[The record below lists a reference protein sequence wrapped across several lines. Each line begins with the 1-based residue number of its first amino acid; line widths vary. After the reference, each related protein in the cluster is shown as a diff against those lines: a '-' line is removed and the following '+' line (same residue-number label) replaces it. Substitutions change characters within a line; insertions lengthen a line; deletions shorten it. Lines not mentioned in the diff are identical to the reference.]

1 MKTPKTNPTKLSGLQ
16 GISST
21 VDQDICQL
29 KTPLVI
35 SLSER
40 KCCCYSLDSGLI
52 LDVVVSL
59 LLQNFKKVLHLVDR
73 HSSLL
78 QHLLRYSA

>member
-35 SLSER
+35 SLNEH
-40 KCCCYSLDSGLI
+40 KCCCYSMDCGLI

-78 QHLLRYSA
+78 